1 MFASLLTLPP
11 LVVYLA
17 LFAIVAGES
26 AGLPLPGETSLIAA
40 AVLATHP
47 GTIAILP
54 VTAVASAGAIAG
66 DNLGFMVGRRGG
78 RWLLTRNGRWATM
91 RRRYFEHGE
100 RFFARHG
107 PKAVFFARWLPG
119 LRVAGA
125 WLAGAH
131 GMRWRTFLL
140 WNALGGVAWAIS
152 VGLAAYLLGHT
163 ATDLVKPSGLLAVL
177 LIATAIG
184 VLLAVSHFRR
194 HRRQRPMPGS
204 P

>member
-11 LVVYLA
+11 LLVYGA
-17 LFAIVAGES
+17 LFAIVFGET
-26 AGLPLPGETSLIAA
+26 AGLPVPGETSLITAG
-40 AVLATHP
+40 VLATQ
-47 GTIAILP
+47 GKIAILP
-54 VTAVASAGAIAG
+54 VIAVAAAAAITG
-66 DNLGFMVGRRGG
+66 DNLGFILGQRGG
-78 RWLLTRNGRWATM
+78 RWLLTRNGRWSTA

-140 WNALGGVAWAIS
+140 WNALGGLAWAIS
-152 VGLAAYLLGHT
+152 VGLAAYFLGHAATEFVKRSGLVAVLVVATTIGLLLG
-163 ATDLVKPSGLLAVL
+163 LRRL
-177 LIATAIG
+177 
-184 VLLAVSHFRR
+184 RR
-194 HRRQRPMPGS
+194 HRRQSPTPGS